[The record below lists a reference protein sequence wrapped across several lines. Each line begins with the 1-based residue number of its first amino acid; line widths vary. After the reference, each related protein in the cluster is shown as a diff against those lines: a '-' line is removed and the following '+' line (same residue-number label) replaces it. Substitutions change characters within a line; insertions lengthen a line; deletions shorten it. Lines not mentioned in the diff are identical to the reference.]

1 MTSKSFF
8 KYINSNLWSFLLIT
22 NIIIS
27 FFIFGDFWK
36 FCINA
41 LWVDPLVSKF
51 IGNEWWIISICSL
64 FIVAYY
70 SKEFYFSELLNVNRV
85 KCLLMFVTIYLF
97 CFFSEEWEYSLII
110 SGNQYTA
117 WANVFILLPIIGEVI
132 LFVRIRN
139 KSKSNNACSFGEK
152 VRNLVYPS
160 SKNSKIDCAASLNSP
175 EKAEIIS
182 ARR

>member
-22 NIIIS
+22 TIIIS
-27 FFIFGDFWK
+27 FFLFEDFWK

-41 LWVDPLVSKF
+41 LWVDPIISKF

-70 SKEFYFSELLNVNRV
+70 SKEFYFSELLNINRV
-85 KCLLMFVTIYLF
+85 KCLLMSVTIYLF

-139 KSKSNNACSFGEK
+139 KSKSNNAQKPPSLEIEK
-152 VRNLVYPS
+152 VYNIEDSYQRNKLY
-160 SKNSKIDCAASLNSP
+160 ITTH
-175 EKAEIIS
+175 
-182 ARR
+182 